1 MQDLLSKRVKL
12 GLAVTRDGLPVQVVL
27 NNNKGKPNQDHK
39 GGGLKLDASVNG
51 HVKMQF
57 DHKV

>member
-27 NNNKGKPNQDHK
+27 NDYKGKTNQDHK
-39 GGGLKLDASVNG
+39 GGCLKLDAAVNG
-51 HVKMQF
+51 HE
-57 DHKV
+57 DAI

>member
-1 MQDLLSKRVKL
+1 MQDLLSKGVKL

-39 GGGLKLDASVNG
+39 GGGLKLDAAVNG
-51 HVKMQF
+51 HE
-57 DHKV
+57 DAI